1 MDLLHKFLNI
11 AVPLLM
17 LIAFPFFMPPF
28 LLLKFLSFLKRSIY
42 SEKVSGK
49 VVLVTGASSGIGK
62 HVAYEYAR
70 RGARLALVDIRDDRL
85 PTVANKA
92 RELGSPE
99 VIVVRADVSKVE
111 ECKQFVDETVNY
123 FGRLDHLV
131 NNAGVIS
138 GSFFENYTKFTDV
151 SSIMDVNFWGSVYG
165 THYAVPHLRKSK
177 GKIVVMASTGASIT
191 MPRIS
196 FYNASK
202 AALISFFE
210 TLRTEIGS
218 NIGITIVTPGLIDS
232 EITRGPSIQE
242 GKISWV
248 PVESTERCAKAI
260 VDSTCRGDMYLTV
273 PSWMGWGFWTRVL
286 CPEVLEW
293 GLHAILVK
301 CHTLKRRT
309 CSSKIKVLSQ

>member
-1 MDLLHKFLNI
+1 M
-11 AVPLLM
+11 
-17 LIAFPFFMPPF
+17 
-28 LLLKFLSFLKRSIY
+28 
-42 SEKVSGK
+42 
-49 VVLVTGASSGIGK
+49 
-62 HVAYEYAR
+62 
-70 RGARLALVDIRDDRL
+70 
-85 PTVANKA
+85 
-92 RELGSPE
+92 
-99 VIVVRADVSKVE
+99 VRADVSKVE
-111 ECKQFVDETVNY
+111 ECKQFVDETVNH

-138 GSFFENYTKFTDV
+138 GRFFEDYTKFTDV
-151 SSIMDVNFWGSVYG
+151 SSIMQQQNRKHSLNERGVAHHGRSSTTRFDLPPPPQVYG
-165 THYAVPHLRKSK
+165 THYAIPHLRKSR

-218 NIGITIVTPGLIDS
+218 NIGITIVTPGLIGS
-232 EITRGPSIQE
+232 EMTRGPLIQE
-242 GKISWV
+242 GNISWE

-301 CHTLKRRT
+301 WPH
-309 CSSKIKVLSQ
+309 SQKKDL